1 LRDFCLDSN
10 AKKLSSAER
19 SILVTDNS
27 HTPVHEIVSLVNT
40 TVAHSA
46 RFWNYLLGG
55 KDNYAVDREL
65 AEQILAVIPS
75 FRDTVRAERR
85 FLVRAVRYLAGSAG
99 IRQFLDIGTG
109 LPTANNT
116 HEVAQATA
124 PDSRVVYVDNDPII
138 MVHARALLTSTPQG
152 ITDYVQADLRE
163 PDTILREAARTLDF
177 SRPVGLMLLGILN
190 FITDTD
196 EAHAIVDRLLDA
208 LPSGSYLVISH
219 PTAEVDSEAIK
230 ETMRL
235 WNKKGA
241 APIVARSRQELIRFF
256 DGRELLEP
264 GVVSCSLWR
273 PDCTA
278 LGVPVEVFHFSGV
291 GRIP

>member
-1 LRDFCLDSN
+1 MLN
-10 AKKLSSAER
+10 SAER
-19 SILVTDNS
+19 SILVTDDS
-27 HTPVHEIVSLVNT
+27 HTPVQERTTPANT
-40 TVAHSA
+40 AVAHSA

-65 AEQILAVIPS
+65 AEQIVAVIPS

-85 FLVRAVRYLAGSAG
+85 FLARAVRYLAGSAG

-116 HEVAQATA
+116 HEVAQAAA
-124 PDSRVVYVDNDPII
+124 PESRIVYVDNDPII

-152 ITDYVQADLRE
+152 KTDYVQADLCE
-163 PDTILREAARTLDF
+163 PGTILREAARTLDF
-177 SRPVGLMLLGILN
+177 TQPVGLMLLGILN

-196 EAHAIVDRLLDA
+196 EAHVIVDRLMDA

-219 PTAEVDSEAIK
+219 PTEEVDGEAIK
-230 ETMRL
+230 EAMRL
-235 WNKKGA
+235 WNKEGA
-241 APIVARSRQELIRFF
+241 APIVARSRQELVGLF

-273 PDCTA
+273 PDCTS
-278 LGVPVEVFHFSGV
+278 LDVPVEVFHFSGV
-291 GRIP
+291 GRKP